1 MAALWAAPPA
11 GALEPRFDHRDQS
24 GLVLD
29 LLGTR
34 DTVTSTDAAGTSRS
48 FYRATLRLAYSFDL
62 FGEGSEL
69 LLGGGW
75 SPPVSGVPEATR
87 FSLDARYR
95 GYFGTEEFKTFFDV
109 GLWSS
114 VDPRFAVG
122 PQAGLGAIYDFG
134 RSAGV
139 FASFGLST
147 ALGQYRG
154 ISLGLAAG
162 VQARWP

>member
-1 MAALWAAPPA
+1 
-11 GALEPRFDHRDQS
+11 
-24 GLVLD
+24 
-29 LLGTR
+29 
-34 DTVTSTDAAGTSRS
+34 VTSTDAAGTSRS

-109 GLWSS
+109 G
-114 VDPRFAVG
+114 
-122 PQAGLGAIYDFG
+122 